1 MTMWIFALVVLLPIT
16 LNTGLQATTAASANR
31 CAACH
36 LRLVWT
42 RSAITHVDQ
51 WVTSRH
57 ALYRVGCE
65 KCHGGDATTSDH
77 AAAHRGVTSSAGRS
91 SAVHRTALPATC
103 GRCHTSEATAF
114 ARSAHQALL
123 SQGDSTVPT
132 CTSCHSSMA
141 ADVPSPAALESQC
154 LQCHEDRQD
163 RARVASRQLE
173 DVTRL
178 QRTLRRAKFDIAAVK
193 DLDRRTSLTTQ
204 WTDVDRAIRGVVAGI
219 HAFDQPQVEERLSD
233 SHARTDRLVAEI
245 ADGIGARGRTK
256 GRQ

>member
-1 MTMWIFALVVLLPIT
+1 MWIFVLLILLPIT
-16 LNTGLQATTAASANR
+16 LRTGLQTPTAASTNP

-65 KCHGGDATTSDH
+65 KCHGGDATTSDQ
-77 AAAHRGVTSSAGRS
+77 AVAHRGVTNSADRS

-103 GRCHTSEATAF
+103 GRCHRSEARAF
-114 ARSAHQALL
+114 AQSAHQGLL
-123 SQGDSTVPT
+123 SRGDATVPT

-141 ADVPSPAALESQC
+141 ADVPSPAALENQC
-154 LQCHEDRQD
+154 LHCHDNRQD
-163 RARVASRQLE
+163 RARVARRELE

-178 QRTLRRAKFDIAAVK
+178 RRTLRKAKLDIAAVM
-193 DLDRRTSLTTQ
+193 DPGRRTSLTAQ
-204 WTDVDRAIRGVVAGI
+204 WTDADKSIRSVVAGM
-219 HAFDQPQVEERLSD
+219 HAFDQRQVEERLSD
-233 SHARTDRLVAEI
+233 SNAQTERLVAGL
-245 ADGIGARGRTK
+245 AKR
-256 GRQ
+256 